1 MVLVLASLAA
11 QAEAAGRNGP
21 LEVRY
26 DVRHWTTEQ
35 GLPQSSARALAQ
47 TPDGYLWIGTLAGLA
62 RFDGVR
68 FTVFDKSNTPGLV
81 SDTINSLGVDAA
93 GTLWIGT
100 ADGLIEWRGGVV
112 RRWTTAD
119 GLPTKEVYDVIPE
132 AGVGIWW
139 RCREHICLLAA
150 AEDRRAPKRG
160 SFSRYGEAH
169 GVTNEVRS
177 MHAHPAGG
185 LLALTRH
192 GALRLPGD
200 GRPVEPMI
208 RWPQPSDYS
217 QAQADEQGQVWL
229 CDGQVL
235 HRFEEDRWVLVADWT
250 IPNGYRSQNLFRDRA
265 GAFWMSSANY
275 GLWRWQAG
283 RFARVHLPESTPA
296 AGLETRAPARGSP
309 EPQQPP
315 TPRTPESSVPL
326 PVGALGRGIAA
337 MLEDAEG
344 NIWIGAG
351 GNGLLQLRQLPIT
364 TLTTAD
370 GLPDDETWSV
380 SVGPDD
386 SVWAG
391 TRNGLAR
398 IHNGEVETFQSRE
411 LGRGFGASPV
421 FADSWGNVWLAKG
434 QRGVYCFTNGVFGQV
449 PPAAVPNGFV
459 GVFYEDRQRRLWLE
473 CHQQIIIRER
483 DGRFAAM
490 FTNDL
495 GAGVRAMLEDRNGNF
510 WFGTQ
515 GKGVVR
521 WNVGAKGNAL
531 TPALSHPMG
540 EGIQRLS
547 GGTFTR
553 FTTTDGLASDNVWAL
568 YEDADGVIWIGGQ
581 TGLTRFKDGR
591 FFACTTAH
599 GLVEASV
606 NHIEEDGCGHLWL
619 SGLKGLHRI
628 ARADLERVTQG
639 RTNQVC
645 CLTFGAADGMASA
658 ETNGGR
664 QPAGGK
670 TSDGRLW
677 FPSGHGVVVVDP
689 GKIPTRESG
698 PPVVIE
704 QIKAGEKDVDVPTPN
719 SDHRN
724 LRFGPGR
731 GRVLE
736 IRYTANG
743 FSAPEKVQ
751 FRYKLEPRDQTWH
764 PVGAQRFVFLHSLRP
779 GSYTFRLAACN
790 HHGAWNETGASF
802 AFSLAPHFYE
812 TWPFYFVSGALALLA
827 GLGLHSQRVR
837 GLHRIQR
844 LEQQR
849 VLEQERARIARDLH
863 DDLGASLTGVALQLE
878 AAQRHGRA
886 EGDQLAALA
895 GETRSLAHEL
905 RELAWTT
912 NPRCDNTVSLAAFIG
927 EVAERFSQAAGLECK
942 LNLAAGSNS
951 QVVPARMRHE
961 LLVVLKESL
970 ANVATHAHARRVA
983 VALSQAN
990 GEAHLVIEDDGRGFD
1005 PARVAAGNGLSNLR
1019 ERIQQLGGSFTV
1031 ASQPGRR
1038 TTVTAQLPLQNTTHS

>member
-21 LEVRY
+21 LEVRC

-132 AGVGIWW
+132 PGVGIWW
-139 RCREHICLLAA
+139 RCREHICRL
-150 AEDRRAPKRG
+150 KNG
-160 SFSRYGEAH
+160 TFSRYG
-169 GVTNEVRS
+169 VTDEVRA

-185 LLALTRH
+185 VLALTRH
-192 GALRLPGD
+192 GAWRLPSD

-217 QAQADEQGQVWL
+217 QAQADAQGQVWL
-229 CDGQVL
+229 CADRGF
-235 HRFEEDRWVLVADWT
+235 HRFAQDRWELLGDWGISNADR
-250 IPNGYRSQNLFRDRA
+250 GRHLFRDR
-265 GAFWMSSANY
+265 GGTCWMGIAHHA
-275 GLWRWQAG
+275 LWRWQAG
-283 RFARVHLPESTPA
+283 RFAR
-296 AGLETRAPARGSP
+296 
-309 EPQQPP
+309 
-315 TPRTPESSVPL
+315 VPL

-344 NIWIGAG
+344 NLWIGTG

-364 TLTTAD
+364 TFTTAE

-398 IHNGEVETFQSRE
+398 IHNGEVETFPSRE
-411 LGRGFGASPV
+411 PGQGFGASPV

-473 CHQQIIIRER
+473 CHQQIIIRDR

-521 WNVGAKGNAL
+521 WNVEATGIAL

-568 YEDADGVIWIGGQ
+568 YEDADGVIWISGQ
-581 TGLTRFKDGR
+581 AGLTRFKDGR
-591 FFACTTAH
+591 LFACTTAH

-619 SGLKGLHRI
+619 SGLKGLHRV
-628 ARADLERVTQG
+628 ARAELELMARGSASSVHG
-639 RTNQVC
+639 
-645 CLTFGAADGMASA
+645 LTFGTVDGMASA

-689 GKIPTRESG
+689 EKIPTRESG

-704 QIKAGEKDVDVPTPN
+704 QIKAGEKDVEVPTPN
-719 SDHRN
+719 SNHRN

-779 GSYTFRLAACN
+779 GSYTFRLTACN

-812 TWPFYFVSGALALLA
+812 TWPFYALCGIAVVTLAAGFTAYRLRWQHRLLTARHEQALA
-827 GLGLHSQRVR
+827 
-837 GLHRIQR
+837 
-844 LEQQR
+844 E
-849 VLEQERARIARDLH
+849 ERARIARDLH
-863 DDLGASLTGVALQLE
+863 DDLGTALTG
-878 AAQRHGRA
+878 
-886 EGDQLAALA
+886 AALEIDVA
-895 GETRSLAHEL
+895 RRMFRTEHVSGSAPLAESASRIRAL
-905 RELAWTT
+905 AERMREVVWAV
-912 NPRCDNTVSLAAFIG
+912 NPRCDTVPSLASF
-927 EVAERFSQAAGLECK
+927 LEQQ
-942 LNLAAGSNS
+942 AGSLLRGS
-951 QVVPARMRHE
+951 GVRGRFEFPEDIPSLPLDSETRHQLALGVRE
-961 LLVVLKESL
+961 ALTNALRHAQASDVVL
-970 ANVATHAHARRVA
+970 A
-983 VALSQAN
+983 VALRA
-990 GEAHLVIEDDGRGFD
+990 GTLVVGVRDNGRGFD
-1005 PARVAAGNGLSNLR
+1005 AAGVGREAGHGLHNLR
-1019 ERIQQLGGSFTV
+1019 LRLERVGGV
-1031 ASQPGRR
+1031 ASIESSPGQGTRIELR
-1038 TTVTAQLPLQNTTHS
+1038 VPLEGRQRKVSCDECGDE